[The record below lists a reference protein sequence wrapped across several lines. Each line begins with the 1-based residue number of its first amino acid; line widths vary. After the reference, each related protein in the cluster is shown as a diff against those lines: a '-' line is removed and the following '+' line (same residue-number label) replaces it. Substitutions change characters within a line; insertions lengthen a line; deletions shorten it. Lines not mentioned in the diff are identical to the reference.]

1 MLIRITLIIAII
13 AGLAAGVLNFV
24 QVKDKI
30 TTTLKERD
38 DFHTDRDK
46 EADLHRKFEK
56 DSKDTH
62 AALERTNTLL
72 VATQAERDTAVQSA
86 ADQTK
91 RAQDLADTLKK
102 TQEDRDAAQNDLAAW
117 KALGI
122 PIENIKTTLASL
134 KTVTEERDAIADEKK
149 ILLASNHKL
158 TEKINSIL
166 NPDGYDVQ
174 LPVGL
179 KGKVLV
185 ADPRYDFVVLD
196 IGEKQGVL
204 EDGKLLV
211 SRNGRLIAKVKIK
224 SVQADRCIANVMPG
238 WKLGDVMEGDQVL
251 Y

>member
-1 MLIRITLIIAII
+1 MLGIAIL

-24 QVKDKI
+24 TVKEKI
-30 TTTLKERD
+30 TTTIN
-38 DFHTDRDK
+38 DRDTYHK
-46 EADLHRKFEK
+46 NWDTETAAHKKFEK
-56 DSKDTH
+56 LAKDTQS
-62 AALERTNTLL
+62 ALERTNALL
-72 VATQAERDTAVQSA
+72 VATQAERDTAVQTA

-91 RAQDLADTLKK
+91 RAQDLADNLKK
-102 TQEDRDAAQNDLAAW
+102 TQVERDSAQNDLAAW

-134 KTVTEERDAIADEKK
+134 KAVTEERDAIEEEKK
-149 ILLASNHKL
+149 VLTATNYKL
-158 TEKINSIL
+158 NQKIQSIL
-166 NPDGYDVQ
+166 NPDYDVP
-174 LPVGL
+174 LPAGL

-211 SRNGRLIAKVKIK
+211 NRNGKLIAKVKVK

>member
-1 MLIRITLIIAII
+1 MLIRITLIVAIL
-13 AGLAAGVLNFV
+13 AGLAAGILNFV
-24 QVKDKI
+24 TVKEKI
-30 TTTLKERD
+30 TTTLRERD

-46 EADLHRKFEK
+46 EAKAHHDFEK
-56 DSKDTH
+56 LANDRKS
-62 AALERTNTLL
+62 ALDRTNALL
-72 VATQAERDTAVQSA
+72 VATQAERDTAVQTA

-91 RAQDLADTLKK
+91 HAQDLSDSLKK
-102 TQEDRDAAQNDLAAW
+102 TTEERDSAQNDLAAW

-134 KTVTEERDAIADEKK
+134 KTVTEERDAIEQEKK
-149 ILLASNHKL
+149 VLTATNYKLNQKIL
-158 TEKINSIL
+158 SIL
-166 NPDGYDVQ
+166 DPEYNVP
-174 LPVGL
+174 LPAGL

-211 SRNGRLIAKVKIK
+211 NRNGKLIAKVKVK